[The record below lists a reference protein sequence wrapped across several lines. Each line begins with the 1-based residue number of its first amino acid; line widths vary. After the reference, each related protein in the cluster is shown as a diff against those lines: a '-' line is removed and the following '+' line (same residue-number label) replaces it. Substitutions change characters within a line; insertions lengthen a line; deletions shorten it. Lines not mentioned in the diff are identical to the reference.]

1 MSPAHPSPADAG
13 RSTPLRVNVLVAVLA
28 FAGIT
33 DALTQALVFP
43 IVPHLP
49 RYLNASAS
57 DTAWTVTVILLCGAV
72 ATPVMGRLGDM
83 YGKRRMLLINMGL
96 LVAGSVICAMSDSLA
111 PMILGRALQGLA
123 NGIIPLGI
131 SILREETPAARL
143 PMATAVM
150 LGSLGVGAAIGL
162 PTAALI
168 ADKIDWHL
176 LFWIGGALAAVATLL
191 VVRFVPE
198 SKVRAG
204 GRVDITGALGMT
216 VGLVCLLLAIS
227 KGEDW
232 GWSSGTTL
240 ALFGAAAVVVPLWG
254 WYELRTPHPMVNLRT
269 AARPQVLFTNL
280 AAVAIG
286 FTLLAMQLVLPQVLQ
301 LPEATG
307 YGLGTTLVVTGL
319 VLAPQGL
326 MLMAASPLSARVT
339 RARGPRFTL
348 MLGSTIIG
356 LGYLFC
362 MVMMSEVWQ
371 LILAS
376 CIVSVGTGLA
386 YSALPMI
393 IMDAVPLSETA
404 AATSLNALMRAI
416 GNTVASAVAGAV
428 VAQMTIDFHGV
439 ELPSENALRV
449 VLAIGVAAAAVAFA
463 VAIRIPR
470 PRSGDA
476 APLSRPIVETATRGP
491 VSEV

>member
-1 MSPAHPSPADAG
+1 MSPTHPAPADAG
-13 RSTPLRVNVLVAVLA
+13 KSAHLPANILVAVLA

-96 LVAGSVICAMSDSLA
+96 LVAGSVICALSDSLA

-131 SILREETPAARL
+131 SILREETPAGRL

-168 ADKIDWHL
+168 ADKVDWHL

-198 SKVRAG
+198 SKVRTG

-216 VGLVCLLLAIS
+216 AGLVCLLLAIS

-232 GWSSGTTL
+232 GWSSGITL
-240 ALFGAAAVVVPLWG
+240 ALFAAAGIVVPLWG
-254 WYELRTPHPMVNLRT
+254 WYELRTPHPMVNLRS
-269 AARPQVLFTNL
+269 AAHPQVLFANL

-348 MLGSTIIG
+348 MLGSSIIA
-356 LGYLFC
+356 LGYLVC

-393 IMDAVPLSETA
+393 IMAAVPLSETA

-416 GNTVASAVAGAV
+416 GNTVASAVAGTV
-428 VAQMTIDFHGV
+428 VAHMTIDFHGA
-439 ELPSENALRV
+439 ELPSENALRM

-470 PRSGDA
+470 PRPGDA
-476 APLSRPIVETATRGP
+476 TPASRHIVETAARGP
-491 VSEV
+491 VSDV

>member
-1 MSPAHPSPADAG
+1 MSPTRPGPTDTG
-13 RSTPLRVNVLVAVLA
+13 RSAHLRTNTLVAVLA

-43 IVPHLP
+43 IVPRLP
-49 RYLNASAS
+49 QYLNAPAS

-83 YGKRRMLLINMGL
+83 YGKRRILLVNMGL
-96 LVAGSVICAMSDSLA
+96 LVAGSVICALSDSLT

-123 NGIIPLGI
+123 NGIIPLGV
-131 SILREETPAARL
+131 SILREETSAARL

-150 LGSLGVGAAIGL
+150 LGSLGVGAAVGL

-168 ADKIDWHL
+168 ADRIDWHL
-176 LFWIGGALAAVATLL
+176 LFWIGGALAAVATLF
-191 VVRFVPE
+191 VVRYVPE
-198 SKVRAG
+198 SKVRTG
-204 GRVDITGALGMT
+204 GRVDVTGT
-216 VGLVCLLLAIS
+216 VGLATGLACLLLAVS

-232 GWSSGTTL
+232 GWGSGTTL
-240 ALFGAAAVVVPLWG
+240 VLFAVAGIVLPLWG
-254 WYELRTPHPMVNLRT
+254 WFELRTPRPMVDLRT
-269 AARPQVLFTNL
+269 AAHPQVLFTNL

-319 VLAPQGL
+319 ALAPQGL

-339 RARGPRFTL
+339 RTKGPKFTL

-356 LGYLFC
+356 LGYLLSI
-362 MVMMSEVWQ
+362 VMMSEVWQ
-371 LILAS
+371 LIVAS

-386 YSALPMI
+386 YAALPTL
-393 IMDAVPLSETA
+393 IMGAVPLSETA
-404 AATSLNALMRAI
+404 AATSLNTLMRAI
-416 GNTVASAVAGAV
+416 GNTVASAVAGMVIAH
-428 VAQMTIDFHGV
+428 MTTGFHGV
-439 ELPSENALRV
+439 ELPSESGLRT

-463 VAIRIPR
+463 VAALIPR
-470 PRSGDA
+470 PRSTDA
-476 APLSRPIVETATRGP
+476 APGSRPVVETVAGRPT
-491 VSEV
+491 SET